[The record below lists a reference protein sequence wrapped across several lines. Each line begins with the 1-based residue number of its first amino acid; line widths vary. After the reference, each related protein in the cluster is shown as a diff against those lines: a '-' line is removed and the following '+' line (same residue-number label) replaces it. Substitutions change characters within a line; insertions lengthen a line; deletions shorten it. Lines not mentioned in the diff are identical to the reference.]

1 MLCVFCMSN
10 QMIIYD
16 TVRNKRFVC
25 VCVLFSQNSKWNEW
39 CKKQKTN
46 RNQWMR
52 WFMDKWRGN
61 QIETEIKLQTN
72 NIEILAEFKNVS
84 RHKIGS
90 NGCFSVFYVE

>member
-1 MLCVFCMSN
+1 MCVLYVKSNDNCMIQLEIS
-10 QMIIYD
+10 D
-16 TVRNKRFVC
+16 LC

>member
-1 MLCVFCMSN
+1 
-10 QMIIYD
+10 
-16 TVRNKRFVC
+16 
-25 VCVLFSQNSKWNEW
+25 
-39 CKKQKTN
+39 
-46 RNQWMR
+46 
-52 WFMDKWRGN
+52 MDKWRGN